1 MELKS
6 KYHKWYHQIISN
18 PDSSATFVEVHHILP
33 KSLGGSNDPSN
44 LVSLSARQHFVAH
57 LLLTKMYKG
66 KDKKK
71 MCWALHRM
79 AFSSTSPRKFKSSEY
94 EMARKIHISNLSKP
108 KSEEHQAKIS
118 KALTGKKR
126 TPEQKERMREAI
138 RAERER
144 NPNNPK
150 RIRTQELQD
159 EINAKLRG
167 KPKSEETKAKLASAM
182 KGKKLSEE
190 HKAKISVAGKG
201 KKLSEEHKAKISAA
215 LKKAKTKS
223 KN

>member
-118 KALTGKKR
+118 KALTGKK
-126 TPEQKERMREAI
+126 TSKEAGATIAETIEGSKMR
-138 RAERER
+138 
-144 NPNNPK
+144 
-150 RIRTQELQD
+150 
-159 EINAKLRG
+159 
-167 KPKSEETKAKLASAM
+167 S
-182 KGKKLSEE
+182 
-190 HKAKISVAGKG
+190 
-201 KKLSEEHKAKISAA
+201 
-215 LKKAKTKS
+215 
-223 KN
+223 